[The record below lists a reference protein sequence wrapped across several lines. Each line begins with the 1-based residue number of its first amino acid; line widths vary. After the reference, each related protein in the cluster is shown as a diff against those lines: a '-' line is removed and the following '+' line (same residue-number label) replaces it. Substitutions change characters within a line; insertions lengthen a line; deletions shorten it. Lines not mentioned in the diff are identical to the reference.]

1 MGRRAVIERIGV
13 DPEEMDEWI
22 ADCQAMQI
30 RHIPVSPESFSTE
43 ALPCCQECSTILP
56 QQCEASA
63 LPIKTNNRRH
73 AQSVAFCVHFKL
85 SGVER
90 VRTVKAE
97 LSQRHVAGVAQP
109 TYVTA
114 KPRQLSN
121 SEAAQ
126 NRRASPNPINK
137 GAIALIKSFAYR
149 HKGRSHMGPA
159 TTRA

>member
-1 MGRRAVIERIGV
+1 MIERIGV

-22 ADCQAMQI
+22 GDCQAMQI

-73 AQSVAFCVHFKL
+73 TQSVAFCVHFKL
-85 SGVER
+85 SGVEI

-97 LSQRHVAGVAQP
+97 LSQRHVAGLAQP
-109 TYVTA
+109 THVTA
-114 KPRQLSN
+114 KPQHLSD
-121 SEAAQ
+121 SDAAH
-126 NRRASPNPINK
+126 NRRVSQTP
-137 GAIALIKSFAYR
+137 
-149 HKGRSHMGPA
+149 
-159 TTRA
+159 